1 MLHREDREQTTVL
14 RLEHGKA
21 NALDAEL
28 CEALTERLAEIES
41 QPGSRAV
48 VLTGSGGIFSAGV
61 DLFRVLQAE
70 ETYLDR
76 FLPALRGAF
85 RTVATFPKPVVAAV
99 NGHAIAGGCVLVCA
113 CDHRIMARG
122 EGVIGVPELRVGVP
136 FPGDIIDIVRRATPV
151 DRHREIIL
159 GGRNYP
165 PDQALERGLV
175 DELADPDALLER
187 AIEAARELTSI
198 PAAVYALT
206 KRQLA
211 TDRAGEDAELME
223 EVVATWKAPETHAR
237 IRDWLERSLGRGG
250 RGD

>member
-1 MLHREDREQTTVL
+1 MLSREDLETTAVL

-28 CEALTERLAEIES
+28 CETLAARLAEIES
-41 QPGSRAV
+41 EPGVRAV
-48 VLTGSGGIFSAGV
+48 VLTGSGDIFSAGV

-76 FLPALRGAF
+76 FLPALRDAF

-136 FPGDIIDIVRRATPV
+136 FPGDIIDIVRRATPA

-159 GGRNYP
+159 GGRNYS
-165 PDQALERGLV
+165 PDRALERGLV
-175 DELADPDALLER
+175 DELADPDELLER
-187 AIEAARELTSI
+187 ASRAARELASI
-198 PAAVYALT
+198 PAGVYALT

-211 TDRAGEDAELME
+211 TDRAGDDAALME
-223 EVVATWKAPETHAR
+223 EVAAIWKSPETHAR
-237 IRDWLERSLGRGG
+237 IRDWLERSLGKGG
-250 RGD
+250 QAG